1 MCRFQVLS
9 KILLFCQIKE
19 EEEEMKKRFFAV
31 LTALALAL
39 TACGTGTAQEEKT
52 VTETSAAVQAEA
64 EETSSEAEPKEL
76 RKINIG
82 YGAHLGCV
90 LYFIAQEEGYFNDY
104 GIEAELTM
112 MDDSAN
118 GIAALKSGKFTL
130 GSFGSNEA
138 FSLISQGEEELT
150 VFGGQMH
157 EGSGLIT
164 LPENAEYFKDWEN
177 FRGKTLG
184 MVRMSTG
191 DIIFRGALH
200 RAGLDLQEDVNIVEL
215 GSAPEVIESV
225 KKGAIDVGAVWIPQ
239 LANAE
244 AQGLEITCLSGEVAP
259 NHP

>member
-1 MCRFQVLS
+1 
-9 KILLFCQIKE
+9 
-19 EEEEMKKRFFAV
+19 MKKRFFAF
-31 LTALALAL
+31 LAACAMLL
-39 TACGTGTAQEEKT
+39 TACTAEAAKEEET
-52 VTETSAAVQAEA
+52 VAEASADTTAEAA
-64 EETSSEAEPKEL
+64 EETSEEAPKEL
-76 RKINIG
+76 RKVNIG

-90 LYFIAQEEGYFNDY
+90 LYFIAQEEGYFEEY
-104 GIEAELTM
+104 GIDAELTM

-138 FSLISQGEEELT
+138 FSLISQGEDELT

-164 LPENAEYFKDWEN
+164 LPENAEYYRDWEN

-200 RAGLDLQEDVNIVEL
+200 RAGIDLQNDVNIVEL

-244 AQGLEITCLSGEVAP
+244 AQGLKIACLSGEVAP